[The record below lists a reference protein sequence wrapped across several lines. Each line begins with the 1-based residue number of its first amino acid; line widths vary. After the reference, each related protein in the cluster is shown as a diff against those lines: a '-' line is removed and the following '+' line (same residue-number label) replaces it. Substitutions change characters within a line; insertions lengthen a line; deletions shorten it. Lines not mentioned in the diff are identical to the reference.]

1 MSVNMSSSTD
11 WYTDK
16 NRVAHF
22 VGADVAAGEVSDYDM
37 DAAYKWVNAQLSRIE
52 IDVTDSTTATNLKAN
67 GNITMAQTWYACF
80 LITQQKGNLNP
91 ARMLPDGQITSQAL
105 GQGDVS
111 IGYQPN
117 QASTVYEELTTPNF
131 YLNAQRAMRDFT
143 NDMVDKFGQPRKS
156 IMVKSNAFRNETN
169 IDRENELYKRGVRYG
184 HGGYY

>member
-80 LITQQKGNLNP
+80 YRTTDLS
-91 ARMLPDGQITSQAL
+91 ARTCGFCKHYVCLHAKVFSKH
-105 GQGDVS
+105 
-111 IGYQPN
+111 
-117 QASTVYEELTTPNF
+117 
-131 YLNAQRAMRDFT
+131 R
-143 NDMVDKFGQPRKS
+143 
-156 IMVKSNAFRNETN
+156 ETACT
-169 IDRENELYKRGVRYG
+169 
-184 HGGYY
+184 